1 MANPEVTKIY
11 RCTHSYTHPNLGR
24 MLRKGKRYVC
34 KNIDQEH
41 DLITMSGVYG
51 DGVNCSRKFFEEH
64 FEEVDEV
71 DNQHKTLTLTRAE
84 ADWIKFFF
92 KEYINDIADLDGG
105 TDYESLLSI
114 SEKIE
119 QL

>member
-1 MANPEVTKIY
+1 MAKPELNKKY
-11 RCTHSYTHPNLGR
+11 RCTHSFTHTNLGR
-24 MLRKGKRYVC
+24 MLRKGKLYVC
-34 KNIDQEH
+34 KDIKSKK
-41 DLITMSGVYG
+41 DLITMSGMYG

-64 FEEVDEV
+64 FEEADAAS
-71 DNQHKTLTLTRAE
+71 QSKTLTLTAAE
-84 ADWIKFFF
+84 ADWIKYFF

-105 TDYESLLSI
+105 TDYESLMSI